1 MTKAE
6 KILENLPSVKIGL
19 DDHYGKQTV
28 LNALN
33 QALSMSGV
41 SESDYAPEW
50 EIIQTAPHGIQYK
63 HKVSGKT
70 KWE

>member
-1 MTKAE
+1 MAALSVRILTTKHNNHNMTEAE

-33 QALSMSGV
+33 QALSVSGV
-41 SESDYAPEW
+41 IFCSCCKMNPK
-50 EIIQTAPHGIQYK
+50 PK
-63 HKVSGKT
+63 
-70 KWE
+70 